1 MADRPWAS
9 TCPTTATPGGH
20 RHLGEFEPYTESIEV
35 PCPGPLAGRLPA
47 GAVDDR
53 LVATVDITPT
63 VLEAAGIRP
72 DLGNAVDGRS
82 LLDGRR
88 REPAAGRVL
97 ARPGQRPGI
106 RDWAALRAPGWQYV
120 ENYDQPGGG
129 TFREYYD
136 LDRDPGMERNLLA
149 DDDPGNDPPA
159 TLAAE
164 LAAAR
169 TCTGASCP

>member
-1 MADRPWAS
+1 MPEPRYAGASFPELERVGEAGEAAVAGKPGYLRRRPPAD
-9 TCPTTATPGGH
+9 PGEVAALRTGQARTLLSVDDLVDRVLRRLQDTGELDDTLVFYLSDNGYFWGEH
-20 RHLGEFEPYTESIEV
+20 RHVGKFVPYTE
-35 PCPGPLAGRLPA
+35 
-47 GAVDDR
+47 
-53 LVATVDITPT
+53 
-63 VLEAAGIRP
+63 
-72 DLGNAVDGRS
+72 
-82 LLDGRR
+82 
-88 REPAAGRVL
+88 
-97 ARPGQRPGI
+97 
-106 RDWAALRAPGWQYV
+106 

-169 TCTGASCP
+169 TCEGASCP